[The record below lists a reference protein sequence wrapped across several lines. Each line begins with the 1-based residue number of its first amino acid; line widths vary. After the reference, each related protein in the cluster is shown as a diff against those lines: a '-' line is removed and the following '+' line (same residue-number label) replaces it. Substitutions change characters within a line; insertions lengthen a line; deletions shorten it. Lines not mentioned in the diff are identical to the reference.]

1 MYKLR
6 IDNGEKLKDGRKMIA
21 IAETIGVTNNYL
33 SNIFN
38 QKKLCTKMI
47 AICLI
52 SLKENICV
60 NDSRMEYLLD
70 YYFEKVA

>member
-6 IDNGEKLKDGRKMIA
+6 IDNGEKLKDGRKMIS

-33 SNIFN
+33 SNIKKK
-38 QKKLCTKMI
+38 KKLCTKMI

-52 SLKENICV
+52 SLKENICI